1 MGIEIAEKRGITP
14 KEYRASIA
22 GLDEMDFMAEVKGR
36 TFLTLFRGASSQ
48 GSVAPKKKLAECK
61 GFSIDVDFSE
71 LDKVGLKD
79 IEKDTHQ
86 LVIA

>member
-1 MGIEIAEKRGITP
+1 MSGYSVADK
-14 KEYRASIA
+14 
-22 GLDEMDFMAEVKGR
+22 
-36 TFLTLFRGASSQ
+36 TFFQ
-48 GSVAPKKKLAECK
+48 GPEAPKKKLAECK
-61 GFSIDVDFSE
+61 GFSIDLDFSE